1 VEFSTIDKISWYF
14 KLKLRF
20 QKVSAGIFN
29 LTPTSPPVGVLKSMN
44 KIEII
49 LLMIAIFGFGWI
61 LGRFTEAWVLGNL
74 GF

>member
-1 VEFSTIDKISWYF
+1 
-14 KLKLRF
+14 
-20 QKVSAGIFN
+20 
-29 LTPTSPPVGVLKSMN
+29 VGVLKSMN